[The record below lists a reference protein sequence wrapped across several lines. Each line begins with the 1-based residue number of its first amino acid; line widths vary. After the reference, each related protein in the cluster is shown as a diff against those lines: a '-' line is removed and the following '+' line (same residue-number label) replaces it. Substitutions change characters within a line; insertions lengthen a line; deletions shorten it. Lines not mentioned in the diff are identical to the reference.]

1 MDTTIEES
9 VSICP
14 HCNKGI
20 KPNIIKDF
28 NYAEGY
34 TNDQTKCFAILQ
46 CPICKNYFFADYLIS
61 KNWYENTNQ
70 VIYYEIYP
78 KSFDIEINFDSRL
91 KDTIS
96 PDFCKIYRQALIAE
110 QDGLTEITGIAFR
123 KAFEVLVKDYAA
135 YLNKTVD
142 KQEIYKLSLKQTI
155 DKYFKPSEFEVI
167 FRKISWLGNDH
178 SHTFNKHDN
187 YNVNDLKRFIHA
199 CISKIVSQLDLEE
212 LSNIESKNN

>member
-1 MDTTIEES
+1 MNDNIEEMI
-9 VSICP
+9 SICP

-20 KPNIIKDF
+20 KPNIIRDF
-28 NYAEGY
+28 EYADGY
-34 TNDQTKCFAILQ
+34 TDNKSKYFAIMQ
-46 CPICKNYFFADYLIS
+46 CPVCKNHFFVDYLIM
-61 KNWYENTNQ
+61 NGYYENIERILN
-70 VIYYEIYP
+70 YKIYP
-78 KSFDIEINFDSRL
+78 KSFDTEINFDNRL
-91 KDTIS
+91 KDLIS
-96 PDFCKIYRQALIAE
+96 PNFCKVYQQALIAD

-135 YLNKTVD
+135 YLNKNID
-142 KQEIYKLSLKQTI
+142 KQEILKLSLKQTI
-155 DKYFKPSEFEVI
+155 DKYFEKSEFEPI

-212 LSNIESKNN
+212 LDNIESKNN